1 MIISDVNLLAPT
13 ITLAVGI
20 ALGYAFRGLIARE
33 EQAVLKSTVALLRDA
48 YGDAVTSVGRLRY
61 QIDNHAASVVAQ
73 VEKAL

>member
-13 ITLAVGI
+13 ITLAAGI

-33 EQAVLKSTVALLRDA
+33 EQAALKSLVAHLQDA
-48 YGDAVTSVGRLRY
+48 YGDAVTSIGRLR
-61 QIDNHAASVVAQ
+61 QQVDTQASNVVAK

>member
-33 EQAVLKSTVALLRDA
+33 ERAAYDELMKFNDTLLARERSTAES
-48 YGDAVTSVGRLRY
+48 VTKKML
-61 QIDNHAASVVAQ
+61 Q